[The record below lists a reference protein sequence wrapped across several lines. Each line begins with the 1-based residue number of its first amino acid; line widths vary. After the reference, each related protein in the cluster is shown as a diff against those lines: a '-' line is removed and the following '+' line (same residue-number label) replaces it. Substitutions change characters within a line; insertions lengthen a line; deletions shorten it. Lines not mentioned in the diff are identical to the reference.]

1 MMMMMMRACRRQQYM
16 MKHVV
21 KIHDDMLVDMV
32 CCARRTYSGS
42 STDHVP
48 VMVCGGGPTG
58 LSTALLLAEYGVR
71 SVVLERQ
78 KELPQHPK
86 AHCINHRTMEIFRG
100 MSGMAEEV
108 CHAMPPMDQWRS
120 FVYCTSLLG
129 GARSSL
135 LGVVDHFK
143 DQCAPG
149 ETVEEWDYG
158 GIAAEP
164 VAHLPQHEV
173 VPMLAERAW
182 KHDLIDFRMGCD
194 VISCH
199 ESTDTSNKG
208 VNVKV
213 RNTETGEVTMEHASY
228 LVAADGAHSP
238 IRKQLGIDM
247 DGPGTLQHLINI
259 YFTSPELGSRLMD
272 AKRMGM
278 LYFVFGTRNIVV
290 LVAHNL
296 RKGEF
301 VAQVPYFPP
310 LQSSTDFSVD
320 HCRDII
326 RQISGDASLDLTVHN
341 AKPWAMGAAVATRYR
356 HGRILLA
363 GDAAHIVPPA
373 GAFGMNTGIQD
384 AHNLAWKLARVV
396 QNKAP
401 DSLLDTYGA
410 ERKPIAIANMNLS
423 VDNFH
428 EALRVAKVIGLD
440 FETAQSMNSLLNGPW
455 STWAPAAVRRQV
467 LDAAVSSGLLLG
479 QALVTARR
487 RELDRIFESGQTLR
501 LQYPKEDV
509 GFIYAGT
516 NAYVKVEPE
525 IRPLMTQALQPSPR
539 DAPYVPRCLPGCRFP
554 HFPITAIDSHTMS
567 SIDLPREAGSRFLL
581 MIPHDASSEAWEQH
595 AHDDMAMVRMAPS
608 SSQQQ
613 SELKQQSA
621 AEPKS
626 RLFADAS
633 GHSVWT
639 SLIRPLTKAFDT
651 EDVGLLLRPD
661 GHVAWVGP
669 STRLPDAK
677 HALGM
682 EY

>member
-1 MMMMMMRACRRQQYM
+1 MMMMMRVCRRR
-16 MKHVV
+16 HVIEYV
-21 KIHDDMLVDMV
+21 
-32 CCARRTYSGS
+32 ATRRDVVVGGGRRGVSGLGGKEE
-42 STDHVP
+42 HAP
-48 VMVCGGGPTG
+48 VVVCGGGPTG

-129 GARSSL
+129 GKDSSL
-135 LGVVDHFK
+135 LGIVDHFK

-149 ETVEEWDYG
+149 ETVSSWDHG
-158 GIAAEP
+158 GVAAEP

-182 KHDLIDFRMGCD
+182 KHDLIDFRMGYE
-194 VISCH
+194 VLSCV
-199 ESTDTSNKG
+199 EGD
-208 VNVKV
+208 VKV
-213 RNTETGEVTMEHASY
+213 RDTESGEVMMERASY

-259 YFTSPELGSRLMD
+259 YFTSPELGSRLMG
-272 AKRMGM
+272 ANRMGM
-278 LYFVFGTRNIVV
+278 LYFVFGTQNIVV

-296 RKGEF
+296 SKGEF

-310 LQSSTDFSVD
+310 LQSSADFSIEK
-320 HCRDII
+320 CMDII

-356 HGRILLA
+356 QGRVLLA

-396 QNKAP
+396 QKKAS

-455 STWAPAAVRRQV
+455 STWAPAAVRRRV

-525 IRPLMTQALQPSPR
+525 MRPLMTQALQPSPR
-539 DAPYVPRCLPGCRFP
+539 DDPYVPRCLPGCRFP
-554 HFPITAIDSHTMS
+554 HFPITVSSDSQTHTMS
-567 SIDLPREAGSRFLL
+567 SIDLPRQAGTQFLL
-581 MIPHDASSEAWEQH
+581 IIPHDASPDAWVQ
-595 AHDDMAMVRMAPS
+595 HDDITIVRMAPS
-608 SSQQQ
+608 SQCGI
-613 SELKQQSA
+613 K
-621 AEPKS
+621 EPS
-626 RLFADAS
+626 HLVVTDAS
-633 GHSVWT
+633 GHVWT
-639 SLIRPLTKAFDT
+639 SLRAPLTEAFGGAVDI
-651 EDVGLLLRPD
+651 GLLLRPD
-661 GHVAWVGP
+661 GHIAWVGP
-669 STRLPDAK
+669 SQRLPNAFDAL
-677 HALGM
+677 HI
-682 EY
+682 

>member
-1 MMMMMMRACRRQQYM
+1 MMIVMRACRRQQQYM
-16 MKHVV
+16 IESVAKRT
-21 KIHDDMLVDMV
+21 DMMVDLVW
-32 CCARRTYSGS
+32 CAKRTYTGS
-42 STDHVP
+42 KDHAP

-78 KELPQHPK
+78 KELPRHPK

-129 GARSSL
+129 KTSL

-149 ETVEEWDYG
+149 ETVEGWDHG

-182 KHDLIDFRMGCD
+182 KHDLIDFRMGYD
-194 VISCH
+194 VISCN
-199 ESTDTSNKG
+199 ESSDTNKA

-213 RNTETGEVTMEHASY
+213 RNTESGEVTMEHASY

-272 AKRMGM
+272 ANRMGM
-278 LYFVFGTRNIVV
+278 LYFVFGIRNIVV

-310 LQSSTDFSVD
+310 LQSSTDFSIE
-320 HCRDII
+320 HCRNII

-401 DSLLDTYGA
+401 DALLDTYGA
-410 ERKPIAIANMNLS
+410 ERKPIALANMNLS

-509 GFIYAGT
+509 GFVYAGT

-554 HFPITAIDSHTMS
+554 HFPITAIGAQGGQQHTMS

-581 MIPHDASSEAWEQH
+581 IIPHDASSETWEQH
-595 AHDDMAMVRMAPS
+595 CDDDMAMVRMAPS
-608 SSQQQ
+608 YQQ
-613 SELKQQSA
+613 SELKQQLIDTNR
-621 AEPKS
+621 

-633 GHSVWT
+633 GHVWA
-639 SLIRPLTKAFDT
+639 SLIDPLIKAFNT
-651 EDVGLLLRPD
+651 ENVGLVLRPD

-669 STRLPDAK
+669 STRLPDA
-677 HALGM
+677 LGM
-682 EY
+682 